1 MRRGLTRAG
10 AAMLALAVVAAAAT
24 CRKRDDDHGGHPS
37 DAAGVCAT
45 PCNQIL
51 VVGADGA
58 LSCGDATIQI
68 GVNEVA
74 WRTASATSKLQ
85 ITFDAPSPFPNLRCS
100 NGICVSGPVDPNAL
114 PSGTNSKTFGYTA
127 MLTSSEGERAGES
140 SATTTTSSS
149 SATSSATPTPTPSA
163 KTALGRIIIQR

>member
-10 AAMLALAVVAAAAT
+10 AAVLTLAVIVAAPT
-24 CRKRDDDHGGHPS
+24 CRKRDDDHGGHPR

-74 WRTASATSKLQ
+74 WRTENATSKLQ
-85 ITFDAPSPFPNLRCS
+85 ITFDAPNPFPNLRCA
-100 NGICVSGPVDPNAL
+100 NGICVSGPVDPSVL
-114 PSGTNSKTFGYTA
+114 PPGTNSKAFGYTA
-127 MLTSSEGERAGES
+127 MTTSSDDARAGES
-140 SATTTTSSS
+140 SATSS
-149 SATSSATPTPTPSA
+149 SASPAVATPTPTPGS